1 MKPKAR
7 FVNAIVDSANK
18 CDVQM
23 PWARGARRAAM
34 IARRQGE
41 PKLRQVK
48 TA

>member
-7 FVNAIVDSANK
+7 FLNSVVDTANK

-34 IARRQGE
+34 IARRDGQT
-41 PKLRQVK
+41 KLRLVK
-48 TA
+48 SA

>member
-7 FVNAIVDSANK
+7 FLNSIVDTANK

-34 IARRQGE
+34 IARRNGQA
-41 PKLRQVK
+41 KLRLVK

>member
-7 FVNAIVDSANK
+7 FLNSIVDTANG

-23 PWARGARRAAM
+23 PWTRGARRAAM
-34 IARRQGE
+34 IARRE
-41 PKLRQVK
+41 CYPKLRRVK

>member
-7 FVNAIVDSANK
+7 FLNSIVGTANK

-23 PWARGARRAAM
+23 PWARGTRRAAM
-34 IARRQGE
+34 IARREGY